1 MMIRDVDFNPVRAR
15 LPSPWCAEECRIFQ
29 TLWPCEPR
37 GLAYTVCKSPS
48 HKYAVCYRL
57 KIILLPYHV
66 FRLLSVARI
75 VVLQHKYPRETHRC
89 YMVIVLCIALAF
101 ACISF
106 ASPLGLQ
113 LLNPIPHDDTDTADS
128 LLLPWSNDVIDTGTL
143 QLNVSSQHVSNLS
156 APGSPHFL
164 CQASAPGQA
173 QTTLAACQ
181 EALRSVPQLPT
192 SHREVTFGPR
202 EDLVYDVGLP
212 REYMNTDG
220 SCIILLGIKP
230 RSYDARATP
239 YDVGRA
245 ATSVID
251 RCLAGVKPAAS
262 GFIKNFGGD
271 NNLLVGFTALPG
283 SLRVTC
289 EGSIGGP
296 GIIESCNT
304 LADEMPATDKI
315 ELFVRGHTPSTI
327 HGVELPYS
335 IKHGD
340 RCAMEVT
347 IRPSHRP
354 TELSTWST
362 IYTAV
367 VAINAKCIRHGQ
379 AGAWNNLG
387 MAPDPY
393 DQGRLQVR
401 VYDLQTED
409 DSSSN
414 LTTS

>member
-1 MMIRDVDFNPVRAR
+1 
-15 LPSPWCAEECRIFQ
+15 
-29 TLWPCEPR
+29 
-37 GLAYTVCKSPS
+37 
-48 HKYAVCYRL
+48 
-57 KIILLPYHV
+57 
-66 FRLLSVARI
+66 
-75 VVLQHKYPRETHRC
+75 
-89 YMVIVLCIALAF
+89 MVIVLCIASAF

-113 LLNPIPHDDTDTADS
+113 LLNPISPNDTDTADP

-143 QLNVSSQHVSNLS
+143 QPNVSSLYISNLS
-156 APGSPHFL
+156 APESPHFL
-164 CQASAPGQA
+164 CQDTAPNQA
-173 QTTLAACQ
+173 QTTWAACQ
-181 EALRSVPQLPT
+181 EALRSVPKLPT
-192 SHREVTFGPR
+192 PHREVTFGPR
-202 EDLVYDVGLP
+202 EDLIYDVGLP
-212 REYMNTDG
+212 REYMSTDG

-239 YDVGRA
+239 YDVVRA

-251 RCLAGVKPAAS
+251 RCFAGGKPAGS

-283 SLRVTC
+283 NSRVTC
-289 EGSIGGP
+289 EGDLGGP

-304 LADEMPATDKI
+304 LADEMPASEKI

-327 HGVELPYS
+327 HSVELPYN

-347 IRPSHRP
+347 IRPAHRP

-367 VAINAKCIRHGQ
+367 VAINAKCIRYGR

-393 DQGRLQVR
+393 NQGRLQVR
-401 VYDLQTED
+401 VYDLKTED